1 MIPQSFIQGLLNRVD
16 IVDVIERHVP
26 LKKAGANYIACCPF
40 HGEKTPSFTV
50 SPTKQFYHCF
60 GCGAHGSAVGFMMEY
75 IGMDFVE
82 AINDLASRVGMQVP
96 VQENKENYGV
106 SGFRGSGEDKESS
119 SQNLFEVMS
128 TVTRF
133 YRDQLKCS
141 ERGINYLKKRG
152 LTGETAAR
160 FGIGYSPAGWQNLA
174 EIFPDYESPLLVK
187 TGMVNENE
195 EKKRYDRFRDRI
207 MFPILNMK
215 GKVVGFGGRV
225 IEKNEPKYLNSPET
239 PLFEKGQELYNL
251 FAARKAIRDA
261 EKVLVVEGYM
271 DVVVLSQYG
280 IEYAVATLG
289 TATTSRHVQK
299 LLRQT
304 DNIIFCFD
312 GDDAGRKA
320 AWRALENSLA
330 QFVDGKNIG
339 FLFLPDGEDPDS
351 YVQKFGKD
359 SFEELISQA
368 LPLSVFLFQGLS
380 EGINLQTS
388 EGRTRLVENAK
399 PLLAQ
404 VAAPILSLMLIKRLA
419 ELSGIN
425 QDELESLLQIR
436 RVSSS
441 SPRGR
446 ILRPNPV
453 SPCRWLIQ
461 ILLHDPGYASKL
473 DRKLLSEYIENT
485 DEMAALL
492 ALIDFIDAHPHVG
505 ENTAIPSVIT
515 YFHNSTHREL
525 LEKAESATLSWDNGI
540 DLDAEFNGALARL
553 QEIQRKQRMTELQ
566 NKSLS
571 ILTSDEKQELQR
583 LAVLLS

>member
-1 MIPQSFIQGLLNRVD
+1 MISQSFIQGLLNQVD
-16 IVDVIERHVP
+16 IVDVIERRIP

-60 GCGAHGSAVGFMMEY
+60 GCNAHGNAVGFMMEY
-75 IGMDFVE
+75 VGMDFIE
-82 AINDLASRVGMQVP
+82 AINDLASHVGMQVP
-96 VQENKENYGV
+96 VQKNKEYSESINV
-106 SGFRGSGEDKESS
+106 RGQKADKENF

-128 TVTRF
+128 VVTQF
-133 YRDQLKCS
+133 YKDQLKRS
-141 ERGINYLKKRG
+141 DKGITYLKKRG
-152 LTGETAAR
+152 MTGETAAR
-160 FGIGYSPAGWQNLA
+160 FGIGYSPAGWKNLA
-174 EIFPDYESPLLVK
+174 ELFPDYESPILLK

-195 EKKRYDRFRDRI
+195 EKRRYDRFRDRI

-215 GKVVGFGGRV
+215 GKIVGFGGRV

-239 PLFEKGQELYNL
+239 PLFEKGRELYNL
-251 FAARKAIRDA
+251 YAARRAIRDA

-271 DVVVLSQYG
+271 DVVMLSQYG

-289 TATTSRHVQK
+289 TATTAHHVQK

-320 AWRALENSLA
+320 AWRALENSLGK
-330 QFVDGKNIG
+330 FMDGKNIS

-359 SFEELISQA
+359 SFENLINQA
-368 LPLSVFLFQGLS
+368 LPLSVFLFQRLS

-388 EGRTRLVENAK
+388 EGRSRLIENTR
-399 PLLAQ
+399 PLLSL
-404 VAAPILSLMLIKRLA
+404 VTAPILLLMLIKRLA

-425 QDELESLLQIR
+425 QDELENILQIR

-441 SPRGR
+441 PSRDR
-446 ILRPNPV
+446 VLRPDPV

-461 ILLHDPGYASKL
+461 VLLHDPSYASKL
-473 DRKLLSEYIENT
+473 DRKLLSEYIENS
-485 DEMAALL
+485 DEMAALR
-492 ALIDFIDAHPHVG
+492 ALIEFIDTHPHIG
-505 ENTAIPSVIT
+505 ENTAIPSAIT
-515 YFHNSTHREL
+515 YFHASPHCEL
-525 LEKAESATLSWDNGI
+525 LEKAQSATLSWDSTI
-540 DLDAEFNGALARL
+540 DLDAEFNGALEKL
-553 QEIQRKQRMTELQ
+553 QKIQCKKRMTELQ

-571 ILTSDEKQELQR
+571 ILTSDEKQELQK
-583 LAVLLS
+583 LAVLLG

>member
-1 MIPQSFIQGLLNRVD
+1 MIPQSFIQDLLNRVD
-16 IVDVIERHVP
+16 IVDVIEGHLP

-60 GCGAHGSAVGFMMEY
+60 GCSAHGTAVSFMMEY
-75 IGMDFVE
+75 IGMDFIE
-82 AINDLASRVGMQVP
+82 AINDLASRVGIQVP
-96 VQENKENYGV
+96 APEKKEYDGT
-106 SGFRGSGEDKESS
+106 SGFRVGGENKESS
-119 SQNLFEVMS
+119 SQNMFEAMS
-128 TVTRF
+128 TITKF
-133 YRDQLKCS
+133 YKDQLKCS
-141 ERGINYLKKRG
+141 ERGISYLKKRG

-174 EIFPDYESPLLVK
+174 EIFPDYESPILVK
-187 TGMVNENE
+187 IGMVKENE

-207 MFPILNMK
+207 MFPILNLK

-225 IEKNEPKYLNSPET
+225 ITKDEPKYLNSPET

-251 FAARKAIRDA
+251 FAARRAIRDA
-261 EKVLVVEGYM
+261 KKVLVVEGYM

-289 TATTSRHVQK
+289 TATTPRHVQK

-304 DNIIFCFD
+304 DNIVFCFD

-320 AWRALENSLA
+320 AWRALENSLS

-359 SFEELISQA
+359 SFEGLIDQA
-368 LPLSVFLFQGLS
+368 LPLSFFLFQRLS
-380 EGINLQTS
+380 EGMNLQTS
-388 EGRTRLVENAK
+388 EGCTKLVKNSK

-404 VAAPILSLMLIKRLA
+404 ITAPILSLMLIKRLA

-425 QDELESLLQIR
+425 QEELESLLQIK
-436 RVSSS
+436 RVSSPS
-441 SPRGR
+441 RRGR
-446 ILRPNPV
+446 ISRPSPM

-461 ILLHDPGYASKL
+461 ILLHDPDYSSKL
-473 DRKLLSEYIENT
+473 DRDLLSEYVENS
-485 DEMAALL
+485 DEMAVLL
-492 ALIDFIDAHPHVG
+492 SLIKFIDAHPIIG
-505 ENTAIPSVIT
+505 ENTAIPSAIT
-515 YFHNSTHREL
+515 YFHNSPHREL
-525 LEKAESATLSWDNGI
+525 LEKAQSATLSWDNEI
-540 DLDAEFNGALARL
+540 DLEAEFNGALARL
-553 QEIQRKQRMTELQ
+553 QEMKCKQRMTKLQ

-571 ILTSDEKQELQR
+571 ILTSDEKKELQR
-583 LAVLLS
+583 LAVLLG

>member
-1 MIPQSFIQGLLNRVD
+1 MIPQSFIQDLLNRVD
-16 IVDVIERHVP
+16 IVDVIEGHLP

-60 GCGAHGSAVGFMMEY
+60 GCGAHGTAVSFMMEY
-75 IGMDFVE
+75 VGVDFIE
-82 AINDLASRVGMQVP
+82 AINDLASRVGIQVP
-96 VQENKENYGV
+96 APEKKEYDGT
-106 SGFRGSGEDKESS
+106 SGFRVGGENKESS
-119 SQNLFEVMS
+119 SQNMFEAMS
-128 TVTRF
+128 TITKF
-133 YRDQLKCS
+133 YKDQLKCS
-141 ERGINYLKKRG
+141 ERGISYLKKRG

-174 EIFPDYESPLLVK
+174 EIFPNYESPILVK
-187 TGMVNENE
+187 IGMVKENE

-207 MFPILNMK
+207 MFPILNLK

-225 IEKNEPKYLNSPET
+225 ITKDEPKYLNSPET

-251 FAARKAIRDA
+251 FAARRAIRDA
-261 EKVLVVEGYM
+261 KKVLVVEGYM

-289 TATTSRHVQK
+289 TATTPRHVQK

-304 DNIIFCFD
+304 DDIVFCFD

-330 QFVDGKNIG
+330 QFVDGKSVG

-359 SFEELISQA
+359 SFEGLIDQA
-368 LPLSVFLFQGLS
+368 LPLSVFLFQRLS
-380 EGINLQTS
+380 EGMNLQTS
-388 EGRTRLVENAK
+388 EGCTKLVKNSK

-404 VAAPILSLMLIKRLA
+404 ITAPILSLMLIKRLA

-425 QDELESLLQIR
+425 QEELESLLQIK
-436 RVSSS
+436 RVSSPS
-441 SPRGR
+441 RRGR
-446 ILRPNPV
+446 ISRPSPM

-461 ILLHDPGYASKL
+461 ILLHDPDYSSKL
-473 DRKLLSEYIENT
+473 DRDLLSEYVENS
-485 DEMAALL
+485 DEMAVLL
-492 ALIDFIDAHPHVG
+492 SLIKFIDAHPIIG
-505 ENTAIPSVIT
+505 ENTAIPSAIT
-515 YFHNSTHREL
+515 YFYNSPHREL
-525 LEKAESATLSWDNGI
+525 LEKAQSATLSWDNEI
-540 DLDAEFNGALARL
+540 DLEAEFNGALARL
-553 QEIQRKQRMTELQ
+553 QEMKCKQRMTKLQ

-571 ILTSDEKQELQR
+571 ILTSDEKKELQR
-583 LAVLLS
+583 LAVLLG

>member
-1 MIPQSFIQGLLNRVD
+1 MIPQSFIQDLLNRVD

-50 SPTKQFYHCF
+50 SPAKQFYHCF
-60 GCGAHGSAVGFMMEY
+60 GCGTHGNAVGFMMEY
-75 IGMDFVE
+75 IGVDFVE

-96 VQENKENYGV
+96 VQENKEHYGV
-106 SGFRGSGEDKESS
+106 SDTRSSGENKESS
-119 SQNLFEVMS
+119 FQNLFEVMS
-128 TVTRF
+128 TITRF

-141 ERGINYLKKRG
+141 DRGINYLKKRG

-174 EIFPDYESPLLVK
+174 EILPDYESPILVK
-187 TGMVNENE
+187 IGMVNVNE

-207 MFPILNMK
+207 MFPILNLK
-215 GKVVGFGGRV
+215 GKIVGFGGRV

-251 FAARKAIRDA
+251 FAARRAIRDA

-280 IEYAVATLG
+280 IDYAVATLG

-299 LLRQT
+299 LFRQT
-304 DNIIFCFD
+304 DNIVFCFD
-312 GDDAGRKA
+312 GDDAGKKA

-330 QFVDGKNIG
+330 QFVDGKSVG

-351 YVQKFGKD
+351 YIQKFGKD
-359 SFEELISQA
+359 SLEELISQS
-368 LPLSVFLFQGLS
+368 LPLSVFIFQRLS

-388 EGRTRLVENAK
+388 EGRTRLVESAK

-425 QDELESLLQIR
+425 QDELENLLEIR
-436 RVSSS
+436 RVSSPL
-441 SPRGR
+441 PRRR
-446 ILRPNPV
+446 ILRPNPI
-453 SPCRWLIQ
+453 SPCRWIIQ
-461 ILLHDPGYASKL
+461 ILLHDPSYISKL
-473 DRKLLSEYIENT
+473 DRKLLSAYIGNA
-485 DEMAALL
+485 DEISALL
-492 ALIDFIDAHPHVG
+492 ALIEFIDTHPHVG
-505 ENTAIPSVIT
+505 ENTAIPSSIT
-515 YFHNSTHREL
+515 FFRNSVHREL
-525 LEKAESATLSWDNGI
+525 LEKAESATLSWDNSI
-540 DLDAEFNGALARL
+540 DLEAEFNGALERL

-583 LAVLLS
+583 LAVLLG

>member
-75 IGMDFVE
+75 IGMDFIE

-128 TVTRF
+128 TITRF

-207 MFPILNMK
+207 MFPILNLK
-215 GKVVGFGGRV
+215 GKIVGFGGRV

-492 ALIDFIDAHPHVG
+492 ALIEFIDAHPHVG
-505 ENTAIPSVIT
+505 ENTAIPSAIT
-515 YFHNSTHREL
+515 YFYNSTHREL

>member
-1 MIPQSFIQGLLNRVD
+1 MIPQSFIQDLLNRVD
-16 IVDVIERHVP
+16 IVDVIEGHLP

-60 GCGAHGSAVGFMMEY
+60 GCGAHGTAVSFMMEY
-75 IGMDFVE
+75 VGVDFIE
-82 AINDLASRVGMQVP
+82 AINDLASRVGIQVP
-96 VQENKENYGV
+96 APEKKEYDGT
-106 SGFRGSGEDKESS
+106 SGFRVGGENKESS
-119 SQNLFEVMS
+119 SQNMFEAMS
-128 TVTRF
+128 TITKF
-133 YRDQLKCS
+133 YKDQLKCS
-141 ERGINYLKKRG
+141 ERGISYLKKRG

-174 EIFPDYESPLLVK
+174 EIFPDYESPILVK
-187 TGMVNENE
+187 IGMVKENE

-207 MFPILNMK
+207 MFPILNLK

-225 IEKNEPKYLNSPET
+225 ITKDEPKYLNSPET

-251 FAARKAIRDA
+251 FAARRAIRDA
-261 EKVLVVEGYM
+261 KKVLVVEGYM

-289 TATTSRHVQK
+289 TSTTPRHVQK

-304 DNIIFCFD
+304 DDIVFCFD

-359 SFEELISQA
+359 SFEGLIDQA
-368 LPLSVFLFQGLS
+368 LPLSVFLFQRLS
-380 EGINLQTS
+380 EGMNLQTS
-388 EGRTRLVENAK
+388 EGCTKLVKNSK

-404 VAAPILSLMLIKRLA
+404 ITAPILSLMLIKRLA

-425 QDELESLLQIR
+425 QEELENLLQIK
-436 RVSSS
+436 RVSSPS
-441 SPRGR
+441 RRGR
-446 ILRPNPV
+446 ISRPSPM

-461 ILLHDPGYASKL
+461 ILLHDPDYSSKL
-473 DRKLLSEYIENT
+473 DRDLLSEYVENS
-485 DEMAALL
+485 DEMAVLL
-492 ALIDFIDAHPHVG
+492 SLIKFIDAHPIIG
-505 ENTAIPSVIT
+505 ENTAIPSAIT
-515 YFHNSTHREL
+515 YFHNSPHREL
-525 LEKAESATLSWDNGI
+525 LEKAQSATLSWDNEI
-540 DLDAEFNGALARL
+540 DLEAEFNGALARL
-553 QEIQRKQRMTELQ
+553 QEMKCKQRMTKLQ

-571 ILTSDEKQELQR
+571 ILTSDEKKELQR
-583 LAVLLS
+583 LAVLLG

>member
-1 MIPQSFIQGLLNRVD
+1 MIPQSFIQDLLNRVD
-16 IVDVIERHVP
+16 IVDVIEGHLP

-60 GCGAHGSAVGFMMEY
+60 GCGAHGTAVSFMMEY
-75 IGMDFVE
+75 VGVDFIE
-82 AINDLASRVGMQVP
+82 AINDLASRVGIQVP
-96 VQENKENYGV
+96 APEKKEYDGT
-106 SGFRGSGEDKESS
+106 SGFRVGGENKESS
-119 SQNLFEVMS
+119 SQNMFEAMS
-128 TVTRF
+128 TITKF
-133 YRDQLKCS
+133 YKDQLKCS
-141 ERGINYLKKRG
+141 ERGISYLKKRG

-174 EIFPDYESPLLVK
+174 EIFPNYESPILVK
-187 TGMVNENE
+187 IGMVKENE

-207 MFPILNMK
+207 MFPILNLK

-225 IEKNEPKYLNSPET
+225 ITKDEPKYLNSPET

-251 FAARKAIRDA
+251 FAARRAIRDA
-261 EKVLVVEGYM
+261 KKVLVVEGYM

-289 TATTSRHVQK
+289 TATTPRHVQK

-304 DNIIFCFD
+304 DNIVFCFD

-330 QFVDGKNIG
+330 QFVDGKNVG

-359 SFEELISQA
+359 SFEELIDQA
-368 LPLSVFLFQGLS
+368 LPLSIFLFQRLS
-380 EGINLQTS
+380 EGMNLQTS
-388 EGRTRLVENAK
+388 EGCTKLVKNSK

-404 VAAPILSLMLIKRLA
+404 ITAPILSLMLIKRLA

-425 QDELESLLQIR
+425 QEELENLLQIK
-436 RVSSS
+436 RVSSPS
-441 SPRGR
+441 RRGR
-446 ILRPNPV
+446 ISRPSPM

-461 ILLHDPGYASKL
+461 ILLHDPDYSSKL
-473 DRKLLSEYIENT
+473 DRDLLSEYVENS
-485 DEMAALL
+485 DEMAVLL
-492 ALIDFIDAHPHVG
+492 SLIKFIDTHPIIG
-505 ENTAIPSVIT
+505 ENTAIPSAIT
-515 YFHNSTHREL
+515 YFYNSPHREL
-525 LEKAESATLSWDNGI
+525 LEKAQSATLSWDNEI
-540 DLDAEFNGALARL
+540 DLEAEFNGALARL
-553 QEIQRKQRMTELQ
+553 REMKCKQRMTKLQ

-571 ILTSDEKQELQR
+571 ILTSDEKKELQR
-583 LAVLLS
+583 LAVLLG

>member
-96 VQENKENYGV
+96 VQKNKDNYRPTD
-106 SGFRGSGEDKESS
+106 SRGSDEDKESS
-119 SQNLFEVMS
+119 SQNLFEVMG
-128 TVTRF
+128 VITRF

-174 EIFPDYESPLLVK
+174 EIFPDYESPILLK
-187 TGMVNENE
+187 IGMVNENE

-207 MFPILNMK
+207 MFPILNLK
-215 GKVVGFGGRV
+215 GKIVGFGGRV
-225 IEKNEPKYLNSPET
+225 IDKNEPKYLNSPET

-251 FAARKAIRDA
+251 FAARKAIRNA

-280 IEYAVATLG
+280 IEYVVATLG

-304 DNIIFCFD
+304 DNVVFCFD
-312 GDDAGRKA
+312 GDAAGRKA
-320 AWRALENSLA
+320 AWRALENSLT
-330 QFVDGKNIG
+330 QFVDGKHIG

-351 YVQKFGKD
+351 YIQKFGKD
-359 SFEELISQA
+359 SFEKLINES

-404 VAAPILSLMLIKRLA
+404 VTAPILSLMLIKRLA

-425 QDELESLLQIR
+425 QDELEDLLQIR
-436 RVSSS
+436 RMSSS

-446 ILRPNPV
+446 ILRPSPV

-461 ILLHDPGYASKL
+461 ILLHDPGFASKL
-473 DRKLLSEYIENT
+473 DRNLLSEYVENT

-492 ALIDFIDAHPHVG
+492 ALIKFIDSHPHVG
-505 ENTAIPSVIT
+505 ENTAIPSAIT
-515 YFHNSTHREL
+515 YFHNSFHREL
-525 LEKAESATLSWDNGI
+525 LEKAESATLSWDNTI
-540 DLDAEFNGALARL
+540 DIEAEFNGALRRL
-553 QEIQRKQRMTELQ
+553 QEMQRKKRMTELQ

-571 ILTSDEKQELQR
+571 ILTSDEKQELQK
-583 LAVLLS
+583 LAVLLG

>member
-1 MIPQSFIQGLLNRVD
+1 MIPQSFIQDLLNRVD
-16 IVDVIERHVP
+16 IVDVIEGHVP

-60 GCGAHGSAVGFMMEY
+60 GCSAHGTAVSFMMEY
-75 IGMDFVE
+75 IGMDFIE
-82 AINDLASRVGMQVP
+82 AINDLASRVGIQVP
-96 VQENKENYGV
+96 APEKKEYDGT
-106 SGFRGSGEDKESS
+106 SGFRVGGENKESS
-119 SQNLFEVMS
+119 SQNMFEAMS
-128 TVTRF
+128 TITKF
-133 YRDQLKCS
+133 YKDQLKCS
-141 ERGINYLKKRG
+141 ERGISYLKKRG

-174 EIFPDYESPLLVK
+174 EIFPDYESPILVK
-187 TGMVNENE
+187 IGMVKENE

-207 MFPILNMK
+207 MFPILNLK

-225 IEKNEPKYLNSPET
+225 ITKDEPKYLNSPET

-251 FAARKAIRDA
+251 FAARRAIRDA
-261 EKVLVVEGYM
+261 KKVLVVEGYM

-289 TATTSRHVQK
+289 TATTPRHVQK

-304 DNIIFCFD
+304 DNIVFCFD

-320 AWRALENSLA
+320 AWRALENSLS

-359 SFEELISQA
+359 SFEGLIDQA
-368 LPLSVFLFQGLS
+368 LPLSVFLFQRLS
-380 EGINLQTS
+380 EGMNLQTS
-388 EGRTRLVENAK
+388 EGCTKLVKNSK

-404 VAAPILSLMLIKRLA
+404 ITAPILSLMLIKRLA

-425 QDELESLLQIR
+425 QEELESLLQIK
-436 RVSSS
+436 RVSSPS
-441 SPRGR
+441 RRGR
-446 ILRPNPV
+446 ISRPSPM

-461 ILLHDPGYASKL
+461 ILLHDPDYSSKL
-473 DRKLLSEYIENT
+473 DRDLLSEYVENS

-492 ALIDFIDAHPHVG
+492 SLIKFIDAHPIIG
-505 ENTAIPSVIT
+505 ENTAIPSAIT
-515 YFHNSTHREL
+515 YFHNSPHREL
-525 LEKAESATLSWDNGI
+525 LEKAQSATLSWDNEI
-540 DLDAEFNGALARL
+540 DLEAEFNGALARL
-553 QEIQRKQRMTELQ
+553 QEMKCKQRMTKLQ

-571 ILTSDEKQELQR
+571 ILTSDEKKELQR
-583 LAVLLS
+583 LAVLLG

>member
-1 MIPQSFIQGLLNRVD
+1 MIPQSFIQDLLNRVD
-16 IVDVIERHVP
+16 IVDVIEGHLP

-60 GCGAHGSAVGFMMEY
+60 GCGAHGTAVSFMMEY
-75 IGMDFVE
+75 VGVDFIE
-82 AINDLASRVGMQVP
+82 AINDLASRVGIQVP
-96 VQENKENYGV
+96 APEKKEYDGT
-106 SGFRGSGEDKESS
+106 SGFRVGGENKESS
-119 SQNLFEVMS
+119 SQNMFEAMS
-128 TVTRF
+128 TITKF
-133 YRDQLKCS
+133 YKDQLKCS
-141 ERGINYLKKRG
+141 ERGISYLKKRG

-174 EIFPDYESPLLVK
+174 EIFPDYESPILVK
-187 TGMVNENE
+187 IGMVKENE
-195 EKKRYDRFRDRI
+195 QKKRYDRFRDRI
-207 MFPILNMK
+207 MFPILNLK

-225 IEKNEPKYLNSPET
+225 ITKDEPKYLNSPET

-251 FAARKAIRDA
+251 FAARRAIRDA
-261 EKVLVVEGYM
+261 KKVLVVEGYM

-289 TATTSRHVQK
+289 TATTPRHVQK

-304 DNIIFCFD
+304 DDIVFCFD

-359 SFEELISQA
+359 SFEGLIDQA
-368 LPLSVFLFQGLS
+368 LPLSVFLFQRLS
-380 EGINLQTS
+380 EGMNLQTS
-388 EGRTRLVENAK
+388 EGCTKLVKNSK

-404 VAAPILSLMLIKRLA
+404 ITAPILSLMLIKRLA

-425 QDELESLLQIR
+425 QEELESLLQIK
-436 RVSSS
+436 RVSSPS
-441 SPRGR
+441 RRGR
-446 ILRPNPV
+446 ISRPSPM

-461 ILLHDPGYASKL
+461 ILLHDPDYSSKL
-473 DRKLLSEYIENT
+473 DRDLLSEYVENS
-485 DEMAALL
+485 DEMAVLL
-492 ALIDFIDAHPHVG
+492 SLIKFIDAHPIIG
-505 ENTAIPSVIT
+505 ENTAIPSAIT
-515 YFHNSTHREL
+515 YFHNSPHREL
-525 LEKAESATLSWDNGI
+525 LEKAQSATLSWDNEI
-540 DLDAEFNGALARL
+540 DLEAEFNGALARL
-553 QEIQRKQRMTELQ
+553 QEMKCKQRMTKLQ

-571 ILTSDEKQELQR
+571 ILTSDEKKELQR
-583 LAVLLS
+583 LAVLLG

>member
-82 AINDLASRVGMQVP
+82 AINDLSSRVGMQVP

-106 SGFRGSGEDKESS
+106 SGFRGSGEDRESS
-119 SQNLFEVMS
+119 FRNLFEVMS

-207 MFPILNMK
+207 MFPILNLK
-215 GKVVGFGGRV
+215 GKIVGFGGRV

-239 PLFEKGQELYNL
+239 SLFEKGQELYNL

-330 QFVDGKNIG
+330 QLVDGKNIG

-404 VAAPILSLMLIKRLA
+404 VVAPILSLMLIKRLA

-461 ILLHDPGYASKL
+461 ILLHNPGYASKL

-492 ALIDFIDAHPHVG
+492 ALIEFIDAHPNVG

-525 LEKAESATLSWDNGI
+525 LEKAESVTLSWDNGI

-571 ILTSDEKQELQR
+571 ILTSDEKQELKR

>member
-60 GCGAHGSAVGFMMEY
+60 GCGVHGSAVGFMMEY

-119 SQNLFEVMS
+119 FQNLFEVMS

-207 MFPILNMK
+207 MFPILNLK

-419 ELSGIN
+419 ELSSIN

-461 ILLHDPGYASKL
+461 ILLHNPGYASKL

-492 ALIDFIDAHPHVG
+492 ALIEFIDAHPHVG

-525 LEKAESATLSWDNGI
+525 LEKAESATLTWDNGI

>member
-1 MIPQSFIQGLLNRVD
+1 MIPQSFIQDLLNRVD
-16 IVDVIERHVP
+16 IVDVIEGHLP

-60 GCGAHGSAVGFMMEY
+60 GCGAHGTAVSFMMEY
-75 IGMDFVE
+75 VGVDFIE
-82 AINDLASRVGMQVP
+82 AINDLASRVGIQVP
-96 VQENKENYGV
+96 APEKKEYDGT
-106 SGFRGSGEDKESS
+106 SGFRVGGENKESS
-119 SQNLFEVMS
+119 SQNMFEAMS
-128 TVTRF
+128 TITKF
-133 YRDQLKCS
+133 YKDQLKCS
-141 ERGINYLKKRG
+141 ERGISYLKKRG

-174 EIFPDYESPLLVK
+174 EIFPDYESPILVK
-187 TGMVNENE
+187 IGMVKENE

-207 MFPILNMK
+207 MFPILNLK

-225 IEKNEPKYLNSPET
+225 ITKDEPKYLNSPET

-251 FAARKAIRDA
+251 FAARRAIRDA
-261 EKVLVVEGYM
+261 KKVLVVEGYM

-289 TATTSRHVQK
+289 TATTPRHVQK

-304 DNIIFCFD
+304 DNIVFCFD

-330 QFVDGKNIG
+330 QFVDGKNVG

-359 SFEELISQA
+359 SFEGLIDQA
-368 LPLSVFLFQGLS
+368 LPLSVFLFQRLS
-380 EGINLQTS
+380 EGMNLQTS
-388 EGRTRLVENAK
+388 EGCTKLVKNSK

-404 VAAPILSLMLIKRLA
+404 ITAPILSLMLIKRLA

-425 QDELESLLQIR
+425 QEELESLLQIK
-436 RVSSS
+436 RVSSPS
-441 SPRGR
+441 RRGR
-446 ILRPNPV
+446 ISRPSPM

-461 ILLHDPGYASKL
+461 ILLHDPDYSSKL
-473 DRKLLSEYIENT
+473 DRDLLSEYVENS
-485 DEMAALL
+485 DEMAVLL
-492 ALIDFIDAHPHVG
+492 SLIKFIDTHPIIG
-505 ENTAIPSVIT
+505 ENTAIPSAIT
-515 YFHNSTHREL
+515 YFHNSPHREL
-525 LEKAESATLSWDNGI
+525 LEKAQSATLSWDNEI
-540 DLDAEFNGALARL
+540 DLEAEFNGALARL
-553 QEIQRKQRMTELQ
+553 QEMKCKQRMTKLQ

-571 ILTSDEKQELQR
+571 ILTSDEKKELQR
-583 LAVLLS
+583 LAVLLG